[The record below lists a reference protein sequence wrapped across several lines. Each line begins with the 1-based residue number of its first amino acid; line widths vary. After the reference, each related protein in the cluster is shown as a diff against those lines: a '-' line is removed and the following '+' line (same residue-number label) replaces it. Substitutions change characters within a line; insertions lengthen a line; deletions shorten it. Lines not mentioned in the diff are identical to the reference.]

1 MNKIRKY
8 TAGLLSV
15 LCLSAASCD
24 VLDVEPTGSYSE
36 TTAYSSLSNLDLY
49 VKYFYGVLY
58 ANADIA
64 CGSSCLMDDG
74 ATDLV
79 KYSWYGVSAG
89 AMNRFSISPITSPN
103 RVTSAPTGL
112 LCTPGSASSTN
123 IWRT

>member
-74 ATDLV
+74 ATDLE
-79 KYSWYGVSAG
+79 
-89 AMNRFSISPITSPN
+89 I
-103 RVTSAPTGL
+103 L
-112 LCTPGSASSTN
+112 LVRRIGRCDEQVFQIGRAHV
-123 IWRT
+123 